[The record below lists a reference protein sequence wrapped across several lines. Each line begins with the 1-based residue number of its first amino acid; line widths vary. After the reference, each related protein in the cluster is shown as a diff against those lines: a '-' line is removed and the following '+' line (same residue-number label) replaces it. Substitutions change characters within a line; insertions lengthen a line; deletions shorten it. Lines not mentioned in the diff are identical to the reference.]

1 MKGFKKY
8 LQMIFMIIPMVML
21 MLHDMIPHH
30 HHDLEEHDGHQTI
43 HTHHK
48 HHKHHHH
55 HNKHHD
61 DSEHEHDFHL
71 NLADHEFITCFTHH
85 HDEAEETCCFLTHHR
100 VKKQAKSQVFLKE
113 NSVNYNINEKFC
125 RKRYIVCNDR
135 LLPDR
140 TVPINQLR
148 GPPSSALP
156 LLG

>member
-43 HTHHK
+43 HT

>member
-48 HHKHHHH
+48 HHHH

-71 NLADHEFITCFTHH
+71 NLADHEFITYFTHH

>member
-30 HHDLEEHDGHQTI
+30 HHDLEEHNGHQTI
-43 HTHHK
+43 HT